1 MKLFL
6 SFILSISFLIAKS
19 QTSYVGLIRDEKSN
33 GIGLRPY
40 VNTVIMENQFI
51 GNSIYRSL
59 LGVGMNSLGNVSLS
73 VGFDVEHPISYKSD
87 INLIYGGS
95 VELMGMEDV
104 YKSFIHNVRMG
115 VGIKNWMLMFMNNW
129 EYKKFIL
136 GNEIG
141 YEPKFKPTFGVF
153 YKIN

>member
-1 MKLFL
+1 MKPLLVFLLILF
-6 SFILSISFLIAKS
+6 SHTTKS
-19 QTSYVGLIRDEKSN
+19 QTTYVGLIKDEKSN
-33 GIGLRPY
+33 GTGLRPY
-40 VNTVIMENQFI
+40 FNTVLMEKDFV

-73 VGFDVEHPISYKSD
+73 VGFDIEHPLSYSSD
-87 INLIYGGS
+87 INFIYGGS
-95 VELMGMEDV
+95 IELMGMEDV
-104 YKSFIHNVRMG
+104 YKSFMPNVRMG
-115 VGIKNWMLMFMNNW
+115 VGIRNWVLMFINNW

-136 GNEIG
+136 DNQTG

>member
-6 SFILSISFLIAKS
+6 SFILIISFFVANS
-19 QTSYVGLIRDEKSN
+19 QTTYVGLIRDEKSN
-33 GIGLRPY
+33 GTGIRPY
-40 VNTVIMENQFI
+40 VNTVLMENQFI

-59 LGVGMNSLGNVSLS
+59 LGVGMSSLGNVSLS
-73 VGFDVEHPISYKSD
+73 VGFDVEHPISYQYD
-87 INLIYGGS
+87 INLIYGGY

-104 YKSFIHNVRMG
+104 HKSFIHNVRMG
-115 VGIKNWMLMFMNNW
+115 LGIKNWMLMFMNNW
-129 EYKKFIL
+129 EYKRVTL
-136 GNEIG
+136 GNEII

>member
-1 MKLFL
+1 MRLFL
-6 SFILSISFLIAKS
+6 SFILIISFLISHS
-19 QTSYVGLIRDEKSN
+19 QTSYVGLISDEKSN

-40 VNTVIMENQFI
+40 VNTSIMEKDFI
-51 GNSIYRSL
+51 GNSVYRSL

-73 VGFDVEHPISYKSD
+73 IGFDVEQPISYESD
-87 INLIYGGS
+87 INFIYGGS
-95 VELMGMEDV
+95 VEFMGMEDV
-104 YKSFIHNVRMG
+104 YKSFIHNVRLG
-115 VGIKNWMLMFMNNW
+115 VGVKKWMVMFTNNW

-141 YEPKFKPTFGVF
+141 YIPKFKPTFGVF